1 MRVSRGSALSWI
13 SRWCDAGGRFFSVK
27 NNCMSGATLPQLMK
41 ILWTNRAEVHWFTY
55 SIRILFLFAMSL
67 FNSFVAVIEWALY
80 SRAVAQQEL
89 NQRPIFI
96 LGHPRTGTTLIH
108 NILGQDSDLAF
119 ASTFHVAFPSGF
131 ITLSRFRWLLS
142 GLVDKT
148 RPMDAMPL
156 HLDLPGEDE
165 IATTLLSGGASAY
178 MPLFFMRRFAQFLPL
193 LTLDDA
199 LPADAARWEA
209 AFLLFLR
216 KVTYATGGARR
227 RLVIKSPVHTSRV
240 PHLLR
245 LFPRAQFIYVHR
257 DPRAVLQSALHLAQ
271 AFPAP
276 PPARAARLQRRRAAP
291 RGRRALSGGRVP
303 LRHTTGTPT
312 SPCLATPRYPAPAPA
327 PAPPSAPAAGA
338 GAPTRGDRARA
349 ARRSRRLWCSRWSS
363 CTARFSRREERS
375 HAARCARSPL
385 PTSSAT
391 HPARSAASTPRCASP
406 RPPPRSR
413 PRPAPQ
419 PCARARGEPAA
430 RARQGER
437 AAEQYSRATRS
448 FRKNAHVPLSP
459 ALEALL
465 RGRLAFIA
473 EQQARAPSARAPSA
487 RACAEPPPRA
497 RRATACPRSPRRARA
512 APAPRAP

>member
-1 MRVSRGSALSWI
+1 
-13 SRWCDAGGRFFSVK
+13 
-27 NNCMSGATLPQLMK
+27 MSGATLPQLMK

-89 NQRPIFI
+89 NPRPIFI

-178 MPLFFMRRFAQFLPL
+178 MPLFFMRRFAHFLPL

-199 LPADAARWEA
+199 PPADAARWEA

-257 DPRAVLQSALHLAQ
+257 DPRAVLQSSLHLAQ
-271 AFPAP
+271 APPAP
-276 PPARAARLQRRRAAP
+276 APVRAARLQRRRPAP
-291 RGRRALSGGRVP
+291 RGGPALSGGPVP
-303 LRHTTGTPT
+303 GLLLVHLPRRALRRRG
-312 SPCLATPRYPAPAPA
+312 LPRPRPRPPARARRAPARRRAGRARALRADLVVCGAADGAPPPCVLRGPWSDPARRAVRGRLRRPGVRHAKGDPPRLRRAAPRLVPRPGPA
-327 PAPPSAPAAGA
+327 PAPPRRRAPARALS
-338 GAPTRGDRARA
+338 PLRARGRA
-349 ARRSRRLWCSRWSS
+349 SARRSSTRVPR
-363 CTARFSRREERS
+363 
-375 HAARCARSPL
+375 
-385 PTSSAT
+385 
-391 HPARSAASTPRCASP
+391 AASARMRTR
-406 RPPPRSR
+406 RSR
-413 PRPAPQ
+413 PR
-419 PCARARGEPAA
+419 
-430 RARQGER
+430 
-437 AAEQYSRATRS
+437 
-448 FRKNAHVPLSP
+448 
-459 ALEALL
+459 
-465 RGRLAFIA
+465 
-473 EQQARAPSARAPSA
+473 
-487 RACAEPPPRA
+487 
-497 RRATACPRSPRRARA
+497 
-512 APAPRAP
+512 